1 MNDSDMQKM
10 IKHSADF
17 RQNDFK
23 SLLEKNKPLQ
33 QVLERRQNAEDRKIR
48 NKRASKVI
56 LDMEVKREM
65 NRNEKEYLKKNA
77 ASVRATFFKEPR
89 VVE

>member
-33 QVLERRQNAEDRKIR
+33 QVLERR
-48 NKRASKVI
+48 
-56 LDMEVKREM
+56 
-65 NRNEKEYLKKNA
+65 
-77 ASVRATFFKEPR
+77 
-89 VVE
+89 